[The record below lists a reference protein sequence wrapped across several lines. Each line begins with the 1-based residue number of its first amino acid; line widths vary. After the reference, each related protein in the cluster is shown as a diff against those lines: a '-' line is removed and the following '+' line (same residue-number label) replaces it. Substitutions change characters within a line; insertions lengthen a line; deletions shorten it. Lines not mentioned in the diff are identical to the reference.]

1 MTKLP
6 ALYDQIQAL
15 EAKMY
20 DTVLAAHRAAEYHN
34 FATVDNYIAMLRVMD
49 REYKDVVLSSW
60 VNWTAIDKLKEKMG
74 GSNGNR

>member
-49 REYKDVVLSSW
+49 REYKDVVQSSY
-60 VNWTAIDKLKEKMG
+60 VNWQAIDTLKAKMG
-74 GSNGNR
+74 EKSGNR